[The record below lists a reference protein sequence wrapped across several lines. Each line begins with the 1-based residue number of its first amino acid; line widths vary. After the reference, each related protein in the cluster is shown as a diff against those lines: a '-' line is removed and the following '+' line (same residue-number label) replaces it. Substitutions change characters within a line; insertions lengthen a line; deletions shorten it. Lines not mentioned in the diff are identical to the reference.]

1 MLLWLFAMIAARVL
15 SWQHRWVGNSCSR
28 FNRCNWITTKLTSN
42 DENNY
47 NDPVHARLETM
58 KINDLKKL
66 YTEIGGQDDIN
77 SNKYK
82 KQELIEVVGNLLR
95 KKWEISHSDNN
106 SNNNNNNNNEISNQR
121 SNYKNRNMPPLN
133 SNMKQNNVNIN
144 NFSFNNNSETVELK
158 YKFPTGNNRDLR
170 LNSTSTNDM
179 DFTFLGTASCIPS
192 VSRGVSCIAFRY
204 ESDMWL
210 FDCGESSQV
219 QIQKSRVKASKI
231 KKIFLS
237 HAHGDHSFGLPG
249 VLCLMG
255 QSTQDERERLD
266 VEGEKIEPID
276 IYGPEGTRDLVRSM
290 IQLTYSRVVAPYRVH
305 ELKDVPYLHGR
316 YYKTMPK
323 KAIVKTTFDPYYGE
337 LEGGRDILPDE
348 NGNYHLLDEGDLVV
362 KAAPMQHTI
371 PCVGYVIMEKTRPG
385 RLKVDE
391 IKDIVEANK
400 EELKT
405 ILKLR
410 DANKVYARLK
420 LMKPGEEFKF
430 PDGTVVTS
438 NDVLEPPRPGRK
450 IVIMGDTCSGAHI
463 EPLCQSADLVI
474 HEATNAFIKEFDSK
488 FSNYQQLERETKYH
502 GHSTPEMAASFAK
515 KVNAKQLILTHFSP
529 RYRGD
534 DTEGSMKIMWRIEDM
549 ARNVYSE
556 LKGPNDIIAA
566 WDQLT
571 VPVYSNR

>member
-1 MLLWLFAMIAARVL
+1 MIAVTRVL
-15 SWQHRWVGNSCSR
+15 SLQHRSIGSTCSR
-28 FNRCNWITTKLTSN
+28 TNRFKLISSKATSN
-42 DENNY
+42 DDKNY
-47 NDPVHARLETM
+47 NDQVHNRLETM
-58 KINDLKKL
+58 KVHDLKKL
-66 YTEIGGQDDIN
+66 YSEIGGQEDVQSNKFKKQQLVELVGVLLKKKWETKSSSQSSSSSDIN
-77 SNKYK
+77 SN
-82 KQELIEVVGNLLR
+82 
-95 KKWEISHSDNN
+95 
-106 SNNNNNNNNEISNQR
+106 SNDFSSEK
-121 SNYKNRNMPPLN
+121 SNYKSRNMPPLN
-133 SNMKQNNVNIN
+133 VNMKQSNVNIT
-144 NFSFNNNSETVELK
+144 NFSFSNSNEEVVDIK
-158 YKFPTGNNRDLR
+158 YKFPTGSSRDLR

-192 VSRGVSCIAFRY
+192 ISRGVSCIAFRY

-266 VEGEKIEPID
+266 VEGEKIEAID

-323 KAIVKTTFDPYYGE
+323 KAVVKTTFDPYYGE

-371 PCVGYVIMEKTRPG
+371 PCVGYVITEKTRPG

-410 DANKVYARLK
+410 DANKIYARLK

-438 NDVLEPPRPGRK
+438 DDVLEPPRPGRK
-450 IVIMGDTCSGAHI
+450 IVIMGDTCSGTHI
-463 EPLCQSADLVI
+463 EPLCHSADLVI
-474 HEATNAFIKEFDSK
+474 HEATNAFIKEFDVKS
-488 FSNYQQLERETKYH
+488 SNYQQLERETKYH

-534 DTEGSMKIMWRIEDM
+534 DSEGSMKIMWRIEDM
-549 ARNVYSE
+549 ARSVYSE

-571 VPVYSNR
+571 VPVYAAR